1 MFNVHCY
8 VMHVNMVNDLQ
19 KDGEQVKDVVDDLAA
34 QRRRERIM

>member
-1 MFNVHCY
+1 
-8 VMHVNMVNDLQ
+8 MHVNMVNDLQ